1 MTDDTKH
8 EYMQLKAAGNRQY
21 AVQKTDRDVVDCCG
35 QASSEER
42 SRVYRV
48 SALSGLVIAGCLL
61 NCTGRS

>member
-1 MTDDTKH
+1 
-8 EYMQLKAAGNRQY
+8 MQLKAAGNRQY

-48 SALSGLVIAGCLL
+48 SALSGLVIAAVGCLL